1 MSEFKKVK
9 EATRKQHGNMLWL
22 SLLGFLTIII
32 GLMVGASF
40 INLLFIQNQVQKLT
54 DEATI
59 NGAVKLNDGNRIGQM
74 NDLVSHCRQLV
85 YTSRQITYS
94 VPNTSP
100 DLQMLSQQ
108 ILDEDRASAH
118 ELEQERGRLQAVCAN
133 ESKKAITE
141 SLDSQ
146 TSIYR
151 SLLPWLRMQTPHVV
165 AIEFG
170 SVKGVTSNALM
181 NPVLE
186 DLAAHDKTLK
196 LYDESSKLYF
206 GNIDA
211 KLPGDDSDLTFKLS
225 SLAAPVNGTVSPARL
240 ALVDVFDK
248 QKGQQLQSTAKVTVG
263 TEVKAG
269 SLADRKEN
277 LNVTSTATTNGAMLP
292 ASRFGLN

>member
-1 MSEFKKVK
+1 
-9 EATRKQHGNMLWL
+9 MLWL

-40 INLLFIQNQVQKLT
+40 INLLFVQNQVQKLT

-74 NDLVSHCRQLV
+74 NELISHCRQLV
-85 YTSRQITYS
+85 YTSRQTTYS

-100 DLQMLSQQ
+100 DLQLLSQQ
-108 ILDEDRASAH
+108 LLDEDRASAV
-118 ELEQERGRLQAVCAN
+118 ELEQERGRLQTVCAN

-151 SLLPWLRMQTPHVV
+151 SLLPWLRMQTPQVLS
-165 AIEFG
+165 IQFG
-170 SVKGVTSNALM
+170 SVKGVTSNATM

-196 LYDESSKLYF
+196 LYDETSKLF
-206 GNIDA
+206 LGNIDA

-225 SLAAPVNGTVSPARL
+225 SLAAPVNGTVAPARL
-240 ALVDVFDK
+240 TLVDVFDK
-248 QKGQQLQSTAKVTVG
+248 QKSPQLQSAAKVTVG

-269 SLADRKEN
+269 SLADRKQD
-277 LNVTSTATTNGAMLP
+277 LNVTSTATTNGAIP
-292 ASRFGLN
+292 QSDGFGWH

>member
-1 MSEFKKVK
+1 MSDFMTVKK
-9 EATRKQHGNMLWL
+9 ATRNYQGNMLWL

-40 INLLFIQNQVQKLT
+40 INLLFVQNQVQKLT

-59 NGAVKLNDGNRIGQM
+59 NGAVKLNDNNRIGQM
-74 NDLVSHCRQLV
+74 NDLISHCRQLV
-85 YTSRQITYS
+85 YTSREMTYS

-100 DLQMLSQQ
+100 DLQLLSQQ
-108 ILDEDRASAH
+108 ILDEDRAAAV
-118 ELEQERGRLQAVCAN
+118 ELEQERKRLQALCAN

-151 SLLPWLRMQTPHVV
+151 SLLPWLRMQTPHIVSV
-165 AIEFG
+165 EFG
-170 SVKGVTSNALM
+170 SVKGVTSNATM

-186 DLAAHDKTLK
+186 ELASHDKSLK

-240 ALVDVFDK
+240 ALVDIFDK
-248 QKGQQLQSTAKVTVG
+248 QKGQQLQSAAKVTVG

-269 SLADRKEN
+269 SLSEHKQD
-277 LNVTSTATTNGAMLP
+277 LNVTSTATTNGAIP
-292 ASRFGLN
+292 PDGFGWR